1 MNMALMRFGEISL
14 PHNPKTLKI
23 EHTQSISNISLLEG
37 TQRVNGVTKE
47 LIKVKG
53 TGELY
58 GKKCF
63 EQYNKLQTLFL
74 NQKEEVLSIPEIGSV
89 KAVLY
94 KLELSADPK
103 DDLLTVSFE
112 FRQVNNSELS
122 EKITQPEYCTARKG
136 ECLWDIAYIYKTD
149 IERLAGLN
157 PWIRNIW
164 NIEEGKEVKLR

>member
-23 EHTQSISNISLLEG
+23 EHTQSISNINLLEG
-37 TQRVNGVTKE
+37 TERVNGVTKD

-63 EQYNKLQTLFL
+63 EQFNKLQKLFFR
-74 NQKEEVLSIPEIGSV
+74 QKEEVLSIPEIGSI

-94 KLELSADPK
+94 KLELSAEPK

-112 FRQVNNSELS
+112 FKQVNDSGLA
-122 EKITQPEYCTARKG
+122 EKITQPDYCTAREC
-136 ECLWDIAYIYKTD
+136 ECLWDIAYIYQTD
-149 IERLAGLN
+149 IEKLAELN

-164 NIEEGKEVKLR
+164 DIEDGKKVRLK